1 MQRTTSHE
9 PTDLLTEREALDC
22 EILYL
27 LEREPEITQR
37 ELAQRMGVS
46 VGRTNYCLRA
56 LAGRGWLKLERFRA
70 AQRKGRYIY
79 VLTPGGLAERSRM
92 AGRFLKRK
100 RAEYDH
106 LKAQIAELERDVERS
121 GGGIVGVS
129 LMFSSV
135 GLADISLRSFG
146 LS

>member
-1 MQRTTSHE
+1 MQPSII
-9 PTDLLTEREALDC
+9 PDQSGDVVTEREALDW

-27 LEREPEITQR
+27 LESEPEITQR
-37 ELAQRMGVS
+37 ELARRMGVS

-79 VLTPGGLAERSRM
+79 VLTPGGLAERKRL
-92 AGRFLKRK
+92 AGLFLRRK

-106 LKAQIAELERDVERS
+106 LKMQIAQLEQDAARRD
-121 GGGIVGVS
+121 G
-129 LMFSSV
+129 
-135 GLADISLRSFG
+135 
-146 LS
+146 

>member
-1 MQRTTSHE
+1 MKTSTADK
-9 PTDLLTEREALDC
+9 PSDLLTEREAFDC

-27 LEREPEITQR
+27 LESEPEITQR
-37 ELAQRMGVS
+37 ELARRMGVS

-56 LAGRGWLKLERFRA
+56 LAGRGWLKVERFRA

-79 VLTPGGLAERSRM
+79 VLTPGGLAERSRL

-106 LKAQIAELERDVERS
+106 LKAQIARLERDVKQ
-121 GGGIVGVS
+121 GGDGAVGIG
-129 LMFSSV
+129 LMISSV
-135 GLADISLRSFG
+135 GFADISLRSLG

>member
-1 MQRTTSHE
+1 MQPSTSDQPGE
-9 PTDLLTEREALDC
+9 QLTEREAFDC

-27 LEREPEITQR
+27 LESEPEITQR
-37 ELAQRMGVS
+37 ELARRMGVS

-70 AQRKGRYIY
+70 AQRKSRYIY
-79 VLTPGGLAERSRM
+79 VLTPGGLAERSRL

-106 LKAQIAELERDVERS
+106 LKSQIAQLEQDAAKRE
-121 GGGIVGVS
+121 G
-129 LMFSSV
+129 
-135 GLADISLRSFG
+135 
-146 LS
+146 